1 MSYHISNLGSLASR
15 ALVAD
20 IDGYVHMTAADV
32 LAGRWDDSGGA
43 MTPEQAEDIADTN
56 RRATEAG
63 PR

>member
-20 IDGYVHMTAADV
+20 
-32 LAGRWDDSGGA
+32 
-43 MTPEQAEDIADTN
+43 TN